1 MGGVDWQKRTFTVS
15 FISAPSMMENFET
28 IKVTITIIQ
37 KKEGSR
43 VKWSIE
49 VEKIDDDTQE
59 PDSFLFIACSIRE
72 TIQSKFRN

>member
-1 MGGVDWQKRTFTVS
+1 MCGVDWQKRTFTMS

-28 IKVTITIIQ
+28 IKVTITIVP

-72 TIQSKFRN
+72 TIQSKFLK